1 MKEKLRVYIKSSDK
15 SPDEVLPWSRHS
27 DEMLSRAKFASD
39 SLRFFPHGNHF
50 LPRDTMLA
58 QYMLWACANISLE
71 ITNHPKTG
79 EVRVT

>member
-15 SPDEVLPWSRHS
+15 SLDEVLTWSS

-50 LPRDTMLA
+50 YRATL
-58 QYMLWACANISLE
+58 C
-71 ITNHPKTG
+71 
-79 EVRVT
+79 